1 MKATWLGLALLLP
14 GMAAG
19 QVYKCVDAAGKISYT
34 SGQCSALGL
43 KDVGEVGD
51 RINVSPSYRPPAGY
65 RPAPPPAEPPRQAQ
79 QPAAAEEAKPERRCF
94 TTAKGTRCND
104 KPEDDAPAEAP
115 R

>member
-1 MKATWLGLALLLP
+1 MKAACLSVALLLP
-14 GMAAG
+14 GVAAA

-43 KDVGEVGD
+43 KDAGEVGD
-51 RINVSPSYRPPAGY
+51 RINVSPAYRPPAGY
-65 RPAPPPAEPPRQAQ
+65 RRPAPSAEPPAQAQ
-79 QPAAAEEAKPERRCF
+79 QPAAEEAQPERRCF

-104 KPEDDAPAEAP
+104 KPEDDAPPETS